1 MVYYTLFITLR
12 GSNVAYFA
20 QLLTQ
25 TSEVEMQALSYRALK
40 SQSPFQD
47 NSTFVIN
54 NIFVYVI
61 KLEDRIEKFT
71 LDKAMIVN
79 AGSKSPLRY

>member
-1 MVYYTLFITLR
+1 MLR

-25 TSEVEMQALSYRALK
+25 ISEVEMQALSYGAEK

-61 KLEDRIEKFT
+61 DLVDRIEKFT
-71 LDKAMIVN
+71 FDKAMIVN
-79 AGSKSPLRY
+79 TGSKSPLRY